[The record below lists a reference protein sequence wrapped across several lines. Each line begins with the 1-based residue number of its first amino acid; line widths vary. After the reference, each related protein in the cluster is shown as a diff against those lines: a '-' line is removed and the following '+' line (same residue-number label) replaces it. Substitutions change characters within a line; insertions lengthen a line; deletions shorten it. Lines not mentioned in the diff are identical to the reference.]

1 MLSLSETTSKRS
13 GFSTIELLVA
23 SAVLIVLGAVGA
35 VVYTGYIER
44 VRSDLSDHQKDDL
57 VDQIDVAV
65 DMIHS
70 GATSGIVK
78 AGTSEKITND
88 STCAEFLEGLKETTA
103 HLRNPFDG
111 SPAVTFSTDYAV
123 KHKRGKFRITCYR
136 LRYYSPSNGGTCK
149 MRNAG
154 IRVTQFLY
162 DCGGKCGAANCIY
175 PSEDC
180 GDGPVID
187 GWNYGAQT
195 DTYFGESEI
204 RLLTYDNGSV
214 RYHTDGDP
222 MVDLAYGQAQF
233 PGFSTDSIPK
243 EPDY

>member
-154 IRVTQFLY
+154 IRVT
-162 DCGGKCGAANCIY
+162 
-175 PSEDC
+175 
-180 GDGPVID
+180 
-187 GWNYGAQT
+187 
-195 DTYFGESEI
+195 
-204 RLLTYDNGSV
+204 
-214 RYHTDGDP
+214 
-222 MVDLAYGQAQF
+222 
-233 PGFSTDSIPK
+233 
-243 EPDY
+243 